1 MNIDKIYKM
10 TDKEKDEYL
19 ETEASKIIESAAPEK
34 RERLRATHN
43 RARMQVKVSK
53 SKKEAMH
60 RTFNIMAQELYKLDA
75 TLKIVCKLIR
85 QQ

>member
-1 MNIDKIYKM
+1 MNIDEIYKM

-43 RARMQVKVSK
+43 RARFQVMASK
-53 SKKEAMH
+53 NPVDAML
-60 RTFNIMAQELYKLDA
+60 RTNKIMMDEFYKLDA
-75 TLKIVCKLIR
+75 ALKSVINR
-85 QQ
+85 G